1 MAGRRAAAQLLVK
14 HGAAVDA
21 VTANGMS
28 PLQVAVEHQNLSCA
42 RFLRMHIC
50 TISAPQSGALHGETA
65 SNDDDDLH
73 RGPWFEC
80 TMEALR

>member
-1 MAGRRAAAQLLVK
+1 MAGHKAAVQLLVK
-14 HGAAVDA
+14 HGGVVDA
-21 VTANGMS
+21 VTANGMT
-28 PLQVAVEHQNLSCA
+28 PLQLAVEHQNLSCA

-50 TISAPQSGALHGETA
+50 TISAPQSGAA
-65 SNDDDDLH
+65 ANSDDDLQ